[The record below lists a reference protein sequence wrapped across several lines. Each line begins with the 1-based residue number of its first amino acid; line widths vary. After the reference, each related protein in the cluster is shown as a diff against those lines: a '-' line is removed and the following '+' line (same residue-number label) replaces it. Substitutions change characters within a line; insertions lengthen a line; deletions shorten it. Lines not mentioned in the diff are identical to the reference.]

1 MSEIFM
7 PRLSDTMEE
16 GVIARWTKKPGD
28 AVKAGEVIAEIDTDK
43 ATMELEVFEDG
54 VIEQLLVEEGA
65 TVPIGQVVA
74 LIGTGAGG
82 GGGGTGG
89 TTTAAPAAAGSVTEG
104 AAQEKVGAEAEP
116 GQGPAEPAGAGQAA
130 GGRAAGAE
138 GQAAREPG
146 ARVPM
151 SPLARKIAH
160 EHGIDTDTLAG
171 SGPGGRVVRQ
181 DVEAAIAAQAAG
193 GAAASAQPAAAQPAA
208 GTPPARPA
216 GAAEA
221 GQAAGPETGAA
232 AGPAGAT
239 RPPAVVAGPA
249 AAAVP
254 AVGTGP
260 AADATEIPLTQMRK
274 ATARRLT
281 ESAAVPHF
289 DLTIPVTVDP
299 LLAFRADINA
309 RLAEDGVK
317 VSVTDLLVR
326 AVAVTL
332 RRHPKVNSSWAGD
345 RILHHHHVHVG
356 MAVAI
361 EAGLIVPVIRD
372 ADVKGLAVLARESK
386 ELAEK
391 ARAGKLRPEEFSG
404 GTFTLSNLG
413 MFGIEQFTAVINP
426 PEAAILAVGASV
438 AEPYVEEGA
447 LRERTVMRLTM
458 TSDHRVLDGAVS
470 AGFLRDLKQTL
481 EEPLRIL
488 L

>member
-74 LIGTGAGG
+74 LVGPGA
-82 GGGGTGG
+82 GGGTGG
-89 TTTAAPAAAGSVTEG
+89 TTTAAPAAAAPEG
-104 AAQEKVGAEAEP
+104 P
-116 GQGPAEPAGAGQAA
+116 
-130 GGRAAGAE
+130 
-138 GQAAREPG
+138 AAREPG
-146 ARVPM
+146 TRVPM
-151 SPLARKIAH
+151 SPLARKIAR
-160 EHGIDTDTLAG
+160 EHGIDPDTLAG

-181 DVEAAIAAQAAG
+181 DVEAAIAALAPGG
-193 GAAASAQPAAAQPAA
+193 GAASAPGTGAPQATPAAPSGTGSKAA
-208 GTPPARPA
+208 PA
-216 GAAEA
+216 G
-221 GQAAGPETGAA
+221 GP
-232 AGPAGAT
+232 P
-239 RPPAVVAGPA
+239 PPAVVAGPA

-254 AVGTGP
+254 AAGTTAGA

-332 RRHPKVNSSWAGD
+332 RRHPKVNSSWDGD
-345 RILHHHHVHVG
+345 RILQHRRVHVG

-372 ADVKGLAVLARESK
+372 ADAKGLSVLARESK

-447 LRERTVMRLTM
+447 LRERTVIRLTM

>member
-74 LIGTGAGG
+74 LIGSGA
-82 GGGGTGG
+82 GGTGG

-104 AAQEKVGAEAEP
+104 AAQERVGAEAEP
-116 GQGPAEPAGAGQAA
+116 GQGAAEPPGAGEAAAGQGGAGQNGIRQRGA
-130 GGRAAGAE
+130 GRAAAAE

-151 SPLARKIAH
+151 SPLARKIAR
-160 EHGIDTDTLAG
+160 EHGIDPATLAG

-181 DVEAAIAAQAAG
+181 DVDAAIAARAAG
-193 GAAASAQPAAAQPAA
+193 GAAASPPGAGAPQAPPAAAPGTGPAA
-208 GTPPARPA
+208 APAGGTP
-216 GAAEA
+216 
-221 GQAAGPETGAA
+221 
-232 AGPAGAT
+232 
-239 RPPAVVAGPA
+239 PPAVVAGPA

-254 AVGTGP
+254 AAGTMP

-289 DLTIPVTVDP
+289 DLTIPVTADP

-317 VSVTDLLVR
+317 ISVTDLLVR

-345 RILHHHHVHVG
+345 RILQHHHVHVG

-372 ADVKGLAVLARESK
+372 ADAKGLAVLARESK

-426 PEAAILAVGASV
+426 PEAAILAVGASM

-447 LRERTVMRLTM
+447 LRERTVIRLTM

>member
-82 GGGGTGG
+82 GGTGG
-89 TTTAAPAAAGSVTEG
+89 STTTAAPAAAGSVTEG
-104 AAQEKVGAEAEP
+104 AAQEKVGAEPEP

-160 EHGIDTDTLAG
+160 EHGIDPDTLAG

-193 GAAASAQPAAAQPAA
+193 GAAAAQPAAAQAAA
-208 GTPPARPA
+208 GTPSARPA

-221 GQAAGPETGAA
+221 GQAAGPEAGAA

-239 RPPAVVAGPA
+239 PPPAVVAGPA

-254 AVGTGP
+254 AVETGP
-260 AADATEIPLTQMRK
+260 SAEATEIPLTQMRK

-309 RLAEDGVK
+309 RLADDGVK

-345 RILHHHHVHVG
+345 KILQHHHVHVG

-391 ARAGKLRPEEFSG
+391 ARTGKLRPEEFSG

-438 AEPYVEEGA
+438 AEPYAEEGA

>member
-74 LIGTGAGG
+74 LVGPGA
-82 GGGGTGG
+82 GGGTGG
-89 TTTAAPAAAGSVTEG
+89 TTTAAPASAAS
-104 AAQEKVGAEAEP
+104 AAAASATREAAREKVGAEAEP
-116 GQGPAEPAGAGQAA
+116 GP
-130 GGRAAGAE
+130 R
-138 GQAAREPG
+138 

-151 SPLARKIAH
+151 SPLARKIAR
-160 EHGIDTDTLAG
+160 EHGIDPDTLAG

-181 DVEAAIAAQAAG
+181 DVEAAIAARTPG
-193 GAAASAQPAAAQPAA
+193 GAAASAPGAGAPQAPPAAPSGTGSRAAPAG
-208 GTPPARPA
+208 GTP
-216 GAAEA
+216 
-221 GQAAGPETGAA
+221 
-232 AGPAGAT
+232 
-239 RPPAVVAGPA
+239 PPAVVAGPA

-254 AVGTGP
+254 AAGTT
-260 AADATEIPLTQMRK
+260 ADATKIPLTQMRK

-281 ESAAVPHF
+281 ESAAVPRF

-309 RLAEDGVK
+309 RLAEDGIK

-345 RILHHHHVHVG
+345 RILQHRGVHVG

-372 ADVKGLAVLARESK
+372 ADAKGLSVLARESK

-447 LRERTVMRLTM
+447 LRERTVIRLTM

>member
-65 TVPIGQVVA
+65 MVPIGQVVA
-74 LIGTGAGG
+74 LVGPGAGS
-82 GGGGTGG
+82 GTGG
-89 TTTAAPAAAGSVTEG
+89 TTTAAPASAASAAAASATRE

-116 GQGPAEPAGAGQAA
+116 GP
-130 GGRAAGAE
+130 R
-138 GQAAREPG
+138 

-151 SPLARKIAH
+151 SPLARKIAR
-160 EHGIDTDTLAG
+160 EHGIDPDTLAG

-181 DVEAAIAAQAAG
+181 DVEAAIAARAPG
-193 GAAASAQPAAAQPAA
+193 GAAASAPGA
-208 GTPPARPA
+208 GAPQATPP
-216 GAAEA
+216 
-221 GQAAGPETGAA
+221 
-232 AGPAGAT
+232 
-239 RPPAVVAGPA
+239 VVAGPA

-254 AVGTGP
+254 AAGTT
-260 AADATEIPLTQMRK
+260 ADATEIPLTQMRK

-309 RLAEDGVK
+309 RLAEDGIK

-345 RILHHHHVHVG
+345 RILQHHGVHVG

-372 ADVKGLAVLARESK
+372 ADAKGLSVLARESK

-413 MFGIEQFTAVINP
+413 VFGIEQFTAVINP

-447 LRERTVMRLTM
+447 LRERTVIRLTM

>member
-74 LIGTGAGG
+74 LIGTGARGT
-82 GGGGTGG
+82 GGGTGG
-89 TTTAAPAAAGSVTEG
+89 STTTAAPAVAGSVTEG
-104 AAQEKVGAEAEP
+104 AAQEKVGAEPEP
-116 GQGPAEPAGAGQAA
+116 GQGPVEPAGAGQAA

-160 EHGIDTDTLAG
+160 EHGIDPDTLAG

-193 GAAASAQPAAAQPAA
+193 GAAAAQPAAAQAVA
-208 GTPPARPA
+208 GTPSARPA

-221 GQAAGPETGAA
+221 GQAAGPEAGAA

-254 AVGTGP
+254 GVETGQ
-260 AADATEIPLTQMRK
+260 AAEATEIPLTQMRK

-289 DLTIPVTVDP
+289 DLIIPVTVDP
-299 LLAFRADINA
+299 LLAFRADINT
-309 RLAEDGVK
+309 RLADDGVK

-345 RILHHHHVHVG
+345 KILQHHHVHVG

-391 ARAGKLRPEEFSG
+391 ARTGKLRPEEFSG

-438 AEPYVEEGA
+438 AAPYVEEGA

>member
-74 LIGTGAGG
+74 LIGSGAGARG
-82 GGGGTGG
+82 TGGTGG
-89 TTTAAPAAAGSVTEG
+89 TTTAAPAAAGPVTEG

-116 GQGPAEPAGAGQAA
+116 GQGAAEPPGAGEAA
-130 GGRAAGAE
+130 AVQGGPGQGGAGRAAATE

-151 SPLARKIAH
+151 SPLARKIAR
-160 EHGIDTDTLAG
+160 EHGIDPDILAG

-181 DVEAAIAAQAAG
+181 DVDAAIAARAAG
-193 GAAASAQPAAAQPAA
+193 GAAASPPGAGAPQAAPAAAPGTGPAA
-208 GTPPARPA
+208 APAGGTP
-216 GAAEA
+216 
-221 GQAAGPETGAA
+221 
-232 AGPAGAT
+232 
-239 RPPAVVAGPA
+239 PPAVVAGPA

-254 AVGTGP
+254 AAGTMP

-281 ESAAVPHF
+281 ESASVPHF
-289 DLTIPVTVDP
+289 DLTIPVTADP

-345 RILHHHHVHVG
+345 RILQHHHVHVG

-372 ADVKGLAVLARESK
+372 ADTKGLAVLARESK

-447 LRERTVMRLTM
+447 LRERTVIRLTM